1 MAIISLP
8 IPMVSVLEKNIVKPS
23 SPTPTSLR
31 THTLS
36 YIDQALSSMYLP
48 FAFFYSKPQPNNISQ
63 LMQTSL
69 SKTLTAYYPYAGF
82 LRDNASVECND
93 TGVEFSEVR
102 IHCPMSDVLENVE
115 STQSIVFPEELPW
128 RNWYGKLAVAQVS
141 HFECGGIAVSAAL
154 CHKIGDGFTVTKF
167 VNDWAATTR
176 DPHVKPFV
184 HFVRDSVIP
193 PPEKSP
199 PLPAPV
205 IVAETQH
212 CRQKRYFFSASK
224 LNSLKAM
231 VKAKTGIQNPTRTE
245 VVSAFLY
252 KCIVSAVKTRH
263 DSDTLRPSQLFHYAN
278 IRPLALPESLAATS
292 AGNLLSTFSISTTH
306 DDEMDVAKL
315 VAELRKGKQGLY
327 AKDMTKENELALE
340 IYESTKKGDKP
351 YEEDGFDK
359 YFFSSFCNFP
369 LYDVDFGWGR
379 PKHVSVPMGP
389 FKNFILLSGN
399 KSMDGVDAWVTMEEG
414 HMAALE
420 QYEELEE
427 FAGMVLSR

>member
-36 YIDQALSSMYLP
+36 YIDQTLSSMYLP
-48 FAFFYSKPQPNNISQ
+48 
-63 LMQTSL
+63 
-69 SKTLTAYYPYAGF
+69 
-82 LRDNASVECND
+82 
-93 TGVEFSEVR
+93 
-102 IHCPMSDVLENVE
+102 
-115 STQSIVFPEELPW
+115 
-128 RNWYGKLAVAQVS
+128 VS

-199 PLPAPV
+199 PLPTPV

-231 VKAKTGIQNPTRTE
+231 YCRFYLKVVKAKTGIQNPTRTE

-278 IRPLALPESLAATS
+278 IRPLALSESLAATS
-292 AGNLLSTFSISTTH
+292 AGNLLSTFCISTTH
-306 DDEMDVAKL
+306 ADEMDVAKL

-414 HMAALE
+414 HVAALE